1 MTMIPDKSREDL
13 AKKLIPLFIIAILGT
28 LGIAAIY
35 SLMPGLQIFEL
46 ALLFIVVGFSTAGYT
61 QNILRGIGSA
71 VMLYIATGLAATFY
85 PVVTPYVGGI
95 QQALRF
101 NVHASPGEIVNRG
114 TLALSFILLTVIV
127 WGALG
132 LITRASFHDTSLPW
146 LGILDNL
153 GSLLIYAVI
162 GILVAS
168 LLFNAVGYGHMRN
181 EHDRAQLRSAF
192 NHILHLYYTT
202 QSFWFPSTSPTILVY
217 DLNVP
222 R

>member
-13 AKKLIPLFIIAILGT
+13 TKKLIPLFIIAILGT
-28 LGIAAIY
+28 LGIAALY

-46 ALLFIVVGFSTAGYT
+46 ALLFIVVGFCTAGYT
-61 QNILRGIGSA
+61 QNVLRGIGSA

-95 QQALRF
+95 RQALRF

-127 WGALG
+127 WGALE
-132 LITRASFHDTSLPW
+132 LITRASFRDTSLPW
-146 LGILDNL
+146 LGILDNF

-168 LLFNAVGYGHMRN
+168 LLFNAVGYGYMRD
-181 EHDRAQLRSAF
+181 EHNKAQLRSTF
-192 NHILHLYYTT
+192 NQVLGLYYMT
-202 QSFWFPSTSPTILVY
+202 QSFWFPSAPPPILVY
-217 DLNVP
+217 DL
-222 R
+222 RALR